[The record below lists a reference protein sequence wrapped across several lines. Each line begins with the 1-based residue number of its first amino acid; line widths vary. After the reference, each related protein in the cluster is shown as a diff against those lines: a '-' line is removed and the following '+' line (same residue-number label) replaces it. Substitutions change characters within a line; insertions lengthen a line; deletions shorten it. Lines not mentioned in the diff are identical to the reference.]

1 MGILS
6 IWSLVCGV
14 ILKTGEPFGD
24 GSQLVEIGPTVQGFD
39 IGPHLWGTTF
49 SASWLVTRQR
59 ASVAPERALPPPCL
73 PTKVSR
79 DSISYL
85 CWVFGH
91 RGWTRLLPLIWLSL
105 CLASLTT
112 PASFK
117 VNVAS
122 FTFPFFFF
130 LKGMVPSLP
139 FMDILIVGRKYHFVP
154 ILLRLTH
161 QEMGFGSLSKA
172 LLVPSKKIK
181 WFSFWS
187 PLTLNYR
194 FPNSHWSKLYSE

>member
-91 RGWTRLLPLIWLSL
+91 RGWTCLLPLIWPSL

-130 LKGMVPSLP
+130 PERNGAVPS
-139 FMDILIVGRKYHFVP
+139 FYGY
-154 ILLRLTH
+154 TH
-161 QEMGFGSLSKA
+161 CR
-172 LLVPSKKIK
+172 KKI
-181 WFSFWS
+181 SFCSYFIETHTPRNGVWVS
-187 PLTLNYR
+187 
-194 FPNSHWSKLYSE
+194 FKGSFGV

>member
-6 IWSLVCGV
+6 IWSSVCSI
-14 ILKTGEPFGD
+14 ILKAGEPLGD
-24 GSQLVEIGPTVQGFD
+24 GSQLVETGPAVQGFD
-39 IGPHLWGTTF
+39 IDSHPLRDHLLCF
-49 SASWLVTRQR
+49 LVGHKTKSLSCTKRE
-59 ASVAPERALPPPCL
+59 PLPPPCL

-79 DSISYL
+79 DSLSYL
-85 CWVFGH
+85 CCVFGH
-91 RGWTRLLPLIWLSL
+91 RGWKQPHPLIWPSP

-122 FTFPFFFF
+122 FTFFFFF
-130 LKGMVPSLP
+130 LKEMVQSLP
-139 FMDILIVGRKYHFVP
+139 FMDILTVGRKYHFVP

-161 QEMGFGSLSKA
+161 QEMGFGSLSKV

-181 WFSFWS
+181 WFSFWL

-194 FPNSHWSKLYSE
+194 FPNRNWDKLYSE